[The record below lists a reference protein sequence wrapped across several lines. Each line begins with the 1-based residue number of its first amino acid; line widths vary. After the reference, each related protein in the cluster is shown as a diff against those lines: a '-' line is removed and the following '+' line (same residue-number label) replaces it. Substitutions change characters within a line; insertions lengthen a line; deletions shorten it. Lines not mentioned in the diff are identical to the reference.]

1 MEYQTVIV
9 LYHYGTDD
17 YAAWITDLPAEM
29 VWEAEAVCYSQDS
42 LADIIKQLPLVDEA
56 ENTLY
61 LLSRQEEGFILL
73 KKETDPEFLEHYS
86 GYGCSL
92 RGTEEQVIDEIL
104 DAFQPPGFDLNVA

>member
-9 LYHYGTDD
+9 LYHHGEDD
-17 YAAWITDLPAEM
+17 YAVWITDLPTEM
-29 VWEAEAVCYSQDS
+29 VRESETICCAGDS
-42 LADIIKQLPLVDEA
+42 LADIIKQVPLVDEA

-61 LLSRQEEGFILL
+61 LLLL

-86 GYGCSL
+86 RYGCSL

-104 DAFQPPGFDLNVA
+104 DGCQSHGFDLSMA

>member
-9 LYHYGTDD
+9 LYHHGQDD
-17 YAAWITDLPAEM
+17 YAVWITDLPAEM
-29 VWEAEAVCYSQDS
+29 VREAETVGCARES
-42 LADIIKQLPLVDEA
+42 LADIIKQLPLVDVA
-56 ENTLY
+56 ENTIY
-61 LLSRQEEGFILL
+61 LLSQQEEGFNLL

-104 DAFQPPGFDLNVA
+104 DVCQSHGFALSMA